1 VSTAAAYPPPAAD
14 LAPIGRRALVAG
26 FAAAAISAVGLAVDP
41 QRFFRAYLVAWVLW
55 LGVALGSL
63 AIEML
68 HHLSRGAWGVVI
80 RRILEAA
87 SRTLP
92 LLAVLFVPL
101 LFGLDDLYP
110 WARAEAVAAD
120 EHLRHKTPYLNV
132 PFFLA
137 RLAASFAI
145 WIAFAALLSRLSRRQ
160 DDTGEPA
167 LARRMQVLSA
177 PGLALYC
184 LTMTFTAI
192 DLLMSLDPHWFSAI
206 YGVYVVG
213 GQAVSAMA
221 FTIVAALWLIR
232 REPMSG
238 LFQARHV
245 HDHGKLLFAFT
256 MLWAYFALSQ
266 FLIIWSADLP
276 EEIGFYRDR
285 LSGGWTAVSL
295 LLVVLHFAV
304 PFALLLSRDLKRDAR
319 KLAAVAAL
327 LLAMRWVDLWWLVS
341 PAFDRQLSI
350 HWLDIAA
357 PVAVGGIWLWRFA
370 AELGSRSLLPVNDPG
385 LPAALETTAHG

>member
-1 VSTAAAYPPPAAD
+1 VSAAAYAPPAPD
-14 LAPIGRRALVAG
+14 LAALGRRALIAGVAAG
-26 FAAAAISAVGLAVDP
+26 VACAVGLASDP
-41 QRFFRAYLVAWVLW
+41 PRFFRAYLVAWVLW

-68 HHLSRGAWGVVI
+68 HHLSRGAWGLVI

-110 WARAEAVAAD
+110 WARAETVAAD
-120 EHLRHKTPYLNV
+120 EHLQHKAPYLNV

-137 RLAASFAI
+137 RLAASFVI
-145 WIAFAALLSRLSRRQ
+145 WTALAAALSRMSRRQ
-160 DDTGEPA
+160 DDTADPA
-167 LARRMQVLSA
+167 LERRMQVLSA

-192 DLLMSLDPHWFSAI
+192 DLLMSLDPNWFSAI

-221 FTIVAALWLIR
+221 FTVVAALYLSR
-232 REPMSG
+232 RAPMSDV
-238 LFQARHV
+238 FQARHF

-266 FLIIWSADLP
+266 FLIIWSGDVP

-285 LSGGWTAVSL
+285 LAGGWNAVSI
-295 LLVVLHFAV
+295 LLVILHFAV
-304 PFALLLSRDLKRDAR
+304 PFVLLLSRDLKRDAR
-319 KLAAVAAL
+319 KLAGVAAL
-327 LLAMRWVDLWWLVS
+327 LLVMRWVDLHWLVS
-341 PAFDRQLSI
+341 PAFDPEFSL
-350 HWLDIAA
+350 HWLDLAA

-370 AELGSRSLLPVNDPG
+370 AELGARSLLPVHDRN
-385 LPAALETTAHG
+385 LPAALEAHAHG